1 MKKYIMIALIAFGF
15 LQGCA
20 GTHDV
25 YDVEGKFIEFD
36 TKNLKCD
43 CQ

>member
-1 MKKYIMIALIAFGF
+1 MKKYIMIALIAFGL

-20 GTHDV
+20 ARHEV
-25 YDVEGKFIEFD
+25 YGGVGEFIEFD